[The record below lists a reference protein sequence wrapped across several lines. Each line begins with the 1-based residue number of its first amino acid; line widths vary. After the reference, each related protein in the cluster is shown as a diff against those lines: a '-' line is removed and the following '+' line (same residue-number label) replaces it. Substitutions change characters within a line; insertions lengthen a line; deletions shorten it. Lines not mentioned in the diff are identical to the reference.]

1 MKEIKVERKELKDI
15 EKDIQSTSTAVGYA
29 LGRVLTF
36 GFPLMR
42 AGLKAS
48 AAALAVG
55 VDSAKRELA
64 ENKVN
69 NG

>member
-1 MKEIKVERKELKDI
+1 
-15 EKDIQSTSTAVGYA
+15 
-29 LGRVLTF
+29 
-36 GFPLMR
+36 MR
-42 AGLKAS
+42 AGIKAS